1 MKGVRQRAMQELLR
15 QHGQMTVKQLSE
27 RLKVSEATIRRDL
40 QELRGVSGF
49 KRMHGGATLGGE
61 NEPPVITRRRENA
74 AVKTALAARARE
86 EINPGS
92 TIYIGGGSTMAFLAE
107 SLRQSRELTVITN
120 AQNVALELSAAPG
133 VNIMMTGGAFRK
145 GEMSLIGPV
154 AESTLKQMPFEMAF
168 LSVKGISADSGLSN
182 AFAPEASIDRLVV
195 DVAPRLIVLAEAHT
209 LGRVA
214 PIFVGTASA
223 VDLLITDAGPDDEE
237 YKHLRALGVHIAS
250 PVAQTLDNARI

>member
-1 MKGVRQRAMQELLR
+1 
-15 QHGQMTVKQLSE
+15 
-27 RLKVSEATIRRDL
+27 
-40 QELRGVSGF
+40 
-49 KRMHGGATLGGE
+49 
-61 NEPPVITRRRENA
+61 
-74 AVKTALAARARE
+74 
-86 EINPGS
+86 
-92 TIYIGGGSTMAFLAE
+92 
-107 SLRQSRELTVITN
+107 
-120 AQNVALELSAAPG
+120 
-133 VNIMMTGGAFRK
+133 MMTGGAFRK

-214 PIFVGTASA
+214 PIFVGPASA

-237 YKHLRALGVHIAS
+237 HKRLRALGVHIAS